1 MKDKE
6 FLEKQLAKLNKDLEA
21 EVRSEAQMKAIGS
34 DMALVRQKTQK
45 TIRDKIKKIETD
57 IDSQK

>member
-21 EVRSEAQMKAIGS
+21 EVRPEAQMKAMGS